1 MDKTQ
6 AEKEIQRLSKAIE
19 AHNYRYY
26 VLDQPTVSDKE
37 YDDLLR
43 ALVKLEEQFPE
54 LKSPDSPSQ
63 RIGVKLPAATKTVTH
78 RTKMYS
84 LDNTYSID
92 ELIEWHQRVLKGASV
107 QNPAYAVE
115 LKIDG
120 VSSALTYR
128 EGRFVLGATRG
139 DGTIGE
145 DVTHSLKTIR
155 SIPLQL
161 KEGRKYPV
169 PKLLEVRAEIYM
181 QRKDFQALNQDRK
194 REGEEL
200 FVNPRNATSGSV
212 KLLDSRITAQ
222 RKLSCFVHSLGVL
235 EDGENLATQW
245 EFLSAAGEWGFC
257 VNKHSRLCQNINE
270 VIAYCRE
277 YQGKRESIL
286 YDVDGVV
293 VKVNDLS
300 QQKRLGST
308 LKSPRWAVA
317 YKFPAHQATTR
328 INDIVVQVG
337 RTGVLTPVA
346 ELEPVQCGGVTIS
359 RSTLHNFDEIKRLGV
374 RKGDRVLI
382 ERAGDVI
389 PKIVKVVESPKSS
402 KEKIFEVPKKCPE
415 CAGPITKE
423 KTEEVAYRC
432 NNPSCVRQLE
442 RALIHFASRGA
453 MDIEGLGQRVVA
465 QLLKKSLVKDLAD
478 VYSLRKEDFLKLEL
492 FADKKAENLVEA
504 IGRSKDKTLSRFLF
518 ALGIANVGEKAAFIL
533 AQRFK
538 TLDHVMKAKAGDF
551 QEIHEIGT
559 VIARSVEKFFE
570 NPQTKK
576 LMAKFKKAG
585 VCLTETTV
593 ATISDKFKD
602 KKFVFTGELKSMTRQ
617 EARARVKAL
626 GGDVVSSVSAKT
638 DFIVA
643 GVSPGAKYQ
652 KARNLGLTILD
663 EKQFLEM
670 IHE

>member
-1 MDKTQ
+1 MEKTQ
-6 AEKEIQRLSKAIE
+6 AEKEIKRLSKAIE

-26 VLDQPTVSDKE
+26 VLDQPTISDKE

-63 RIGVKLPAATKTVTH
+63 RIGVKLPAWSKTVRH
-78 RTKMYS
+78 QTKMYS

-92 ELIEWHQRVLKGASV
+92 ELKEWHQRVLKGVSV

-145 DVTHSLKTIR
+145 DVTHSLRTIR

-161 KEGRKYPV
+161 RESRKYPV

-181 QRKDFQALNQDRK
+181 QRKDFLALNQERE

-200 FVNPRNATSGSV
+200 FVNPRNAASGSV

-222 RKLSCFVHSLGVL
+222 RRLSCLVHSLGVL
-235 EDGENLATQW
+235 EDGEDLATQW

-257 VNKHSRLCQNINE
+257 VNKHSRLCRNIDE
-270 VIAYCRE
+270 VVAYCQE
-277 YQGKRESIL
+277 YQGRRESIP

-293 VKVNDLS
+293 VKVDDLS

-328 INDIVVQVG
+328 IKDIVVQVG

-346 ELEPVQCGGVTIS
+346 ELEPVPCGGVTIS

-402 KEKIFEVPKKCPE
+402 REKIFEVPKECPE
-415 CAGPITKE
+415 CAGPVTKE
-423 KTEEVAYRC
+423 RTEEVAYRC
-432 NNPSCVRQLE
+432 NNPSCAKQLE

-465 QLLKKSLVKDLAD
+465 QLLKKGLVKDLAD
-478 VYSLRKEDFLKLEL
+478 VYFLRKEDFLKLEL
-492 FADKKAENLVEA
+492 FADKRAENLVEA
-504 IGRSKDKTLSRFLF
+504 VARSKDKTLSRFLF

-538 TLDHVMKAKAGDF
+538 TLDHVMKAKAEDF

-570 NPQTKK
+570 NPHTKK
-576 LMAKFKKAG
+576 LITKFKKAG
-585 VCLTETTV
+585 VCLTET
-593 ATISDKFKD
+593 AAAKISDKFKD

-617 EARARVKAL
+617 EAGARVKAL

-638 DFIVA
+638 DFVVA
-643 GVSPGAKYQ
+643 GEAAGSKYQ
-652 KARNLGLTILD
+652 KARDLGLTILD

-670 IHE
+670 VHE